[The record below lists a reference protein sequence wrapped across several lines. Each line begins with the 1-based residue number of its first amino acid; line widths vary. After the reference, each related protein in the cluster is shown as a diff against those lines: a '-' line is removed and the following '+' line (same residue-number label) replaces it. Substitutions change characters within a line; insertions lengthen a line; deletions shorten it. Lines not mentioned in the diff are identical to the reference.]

1 MPCATLKTPQNL
13 PRVCIHAKLTAPSW
27 LGLGPEAKCW
37 SSALKAQKACGA
49 KSSAFQSAT
58 VDDRTLRASAGPQ
71 RLWLQSFSQDLRPG
85 KGQHPTSFSAPT
97 PQMRRIRLPTLLPM
111 VSGSDCTNY
120 AKLCETMRN
129 ITKRCLKGPASGG
142 NSRKSKCKACVNQY
156 QAQTRNRNHSISLDR
171 LDGRSEPPRALL
183 AKMPEIVRSAM
194 SPP

>member
-37 SSALKAQKACGA
+37 SSALKAQKAC
-49 KSSAFQSAT
+49 
-58 VDDRTLRASAGPQ
+58 DRTLRASAGPQ
-71 RLWLQSFSQDLRPG
+71 RLWLQGFSQDLRPG

-120 AKLCETMRN
+120 AKRYKTMFERSSL
-129 ITKRCLKGPASGG
+129 RRQLAEEQMQGL
-142 NSRKSKCKACVNQY
+142 RQ
-156 QAQTRNRNHSISLDR
+156 SISSPNSQPKPLDILGPSR
-171 LDGRSEPPRALL
+171 WTLRTSKSSAGKDAGDCKVSNEPTLT
-183 AKMPEIVRSAM
+183 S
-194 SPP
+194 

>member
-1 MPCATLKTPQNL
+1 MPCATLKTSQNL

-71 RLWLQSFSQDLRPG
+71 RLWLQGFSQDLRPG

-111 VSGSDCTNY
+111 VSGSDCANY
-120 AKLCETMRN
+120 AKRYKTMFERSSL
-129 ITKRCLKGPASGG
+129 RRQLAEEQMQGL
-142 NSRKSKCKACVNQY
+142 RQ
-156 QAQTRNRNHSISLDR
+156 SISSPNSQQKPLDILGPSR
-171 LDGRSEPPRALL
+171 WTLRTSKSSAGKDAGDCKVSNEPTLT
-183 AKMPEIVRSAM
+183 S
-194 SPP
+194 